1 MRRKYK
7 DIIKK
12 SLAVVLAVTMLP
24 LGDYSNVVMATE
36 VNDTSVSSENKETD
50 KNEYTDLEIKEDI
63 EIGNLKQTSGTIN
76 LNGHIM
82 KIHGDYISTGDN
94 MK

>member
-36 VNDTSVSSENKETD
+36 VNDTSVSSENKEKTEVKYERKRVILLRYLYIFFKIKIT
-50 KNEYTDLEIKEDI
+50 KNND
-63 EIGNLKQTSGTIN
+63 
-76 LNGHIM
+76 
-82 KIHGDYISTGDN
+82 
-94 MK
+94 